1 MTEVQTDVPEVAPAP
16 LTSFRVTWQ
25 QKGNEQSRTETCIVN
40 ADDMTRPGDPEQ
52 RNDLIRR
59 MLAIRYLPIGYSIPE
74 NIVLLDV
81 QPICN
86 CEPYPGEDCAYAH
99 HGGERFFLTTAR
111 EPGFEWITDRH
122 DNKAVGLVLN
132 TLSVDFL
139 TVVRNRY
146 GHQ

>member
-1 MTEVQTDVPEVAPAP
+1 MTEVQTTVPEVAPAA

-25 QKGNEQSRTETCIVN
+25 QKGTDRPHTTTCIVN

-59 MLAIRYLPIGYSIPE
+59 MLAIRHLPIGYCIPE
-74 NIVLLDV
+74 NVVLLDV
-81 QPICN
+81 QPVCN
-86 CEPYPGEDCAYAH
+86 CEPYPGEDCRYAQQ
-99 HGGERFFLTTAR
+99 GGDRFYLTPSR
-111 EPGFEWITDRH
+111 KPNFETIM
-122 DNKAVGLVLN
+122 DNADDQPVGYVLN

-139 TVVRNRY
+139 TMVRHRY